1 MDTNVSSTSPVPIF
15 VPRIVMVAT
24 YTQDTQTHSITASV
38 STQTNS
44 NLLNTHTTQT
54 NQITSQNEQ
63 TQTSP
68 ALASI
73 SIQTENTPSISIHTD
88 NIPTQNTLVP
98 DVIDDSSP
106 EVDNFE
112 EIQQLLRHN
121 SSRKRKNHST
131 SDKQKQEKKVR
142 FGKDKQKKSKTV
154 TNTITRPASPVIDLT
169 QQEILPLDFLQQNT
183 QSLETFSTSEPLLI
197 NIQDIDISTVQP
209 MNIEQSQPIQ
219 HPTTFQQM
227 SSQQRATLTN
237 AALINFFGTLGTV
250 STIMQTVQQTQ
261 QQTEQ
266 YTLGT
271 NLIPTEQ
278 CQQLLPV
285 VATDSEEDSGMSNL
299 LDITHQDNSL
309 DTIQDNTHLEPQISY
324 IQTPTSTLTPTSTIT
339 NSTLTTI
346 QSDYT
351 RQSYRVPPYYAN
363 SLSYVNSRRRR
374 RMHTQTQNK
383 ERKHKK
389 KDDN

>member
-54 NQITSQNEQ
+54 NQITSQNKQ

-73 SIQTENTPSISIHTD
+73 SMQTENTPSISIHTD
-88 NIPTQNTLVP
+88 NILTQNTSVP
-98 DVIDDSSP
+98 DIIDDSSP
-106 EVDNFE
+106 EVDNFG

-142 FGKDKQKKSKTV
+142 FGKGKQKKSKVV
-154 TNTITRPASPVIDLT
+154 TNTITRPESPVIDLT
-169 QQEILPLDFLQQNT
+169 QLGILPLDFLQQNT

-197 NIQDIDISTVQP
+197 NIQDIDISRVQP

-227 SSQQRATLTN
+227 SSQQRAALTN
-237 AALINFFGTLGTV
+237 AALINFFGTSGIV

-285 VATDSEEDSGMSNL
+285 VATDSEEDSSMSNL

-309 DTIQDNTHLEPQISY
+309 DTTQQDNTHLELQISH

-339 NSTLTTI
+339 NSTPTTI

-351 RQSYRVPPYYAN
+351 RQS
-363 SLSYVNSRRRR
+363 
-374 RMHTQTQNK
+374 
-383 ERKHKK
+383 
-389 KDDN
+389 